1 MGSDGWHAWCMR
13 AARRLTSPVASSA
26 FVRFQFRREVIT
38 AAMRW
43 SALATSSITNQP
55 DLQPDHQPDARP
67 HHALAGRAGLRDGR
81 AHKSAAAGPGRA
93 GCGIPPASPRAT
105 TQHPRG
111 RATRC
116 THRFRRGLP
125 LGRRVVGLRQ
135 ADGMPHEPQRARS
148 VDPTVSLGPGQETPD
163 QELGA
168 RRPYIQPVG
177 PVNEERPG
185 LHQLVDQRLRTTM
198 TSSDPNPTMR
208 PDHGQI
214 AGSCG
219 GLPVTTDQKH
229 RSRPPVPSACP
240 SWRALVVSHG

>member
-1 MGSDGWHAWCMR
+1 MR

-81 AHKSAAAGPGRA
+81 AHESAAAGPGRA

-163 QELGA
+163 HESGA
-168 RRPYIQPVG
+168 RRADKQRSELATEVY
-177 PVNEERPG
+177 PG
-185 LHQLVDQRLRTTM
+185 LHQWVDQRLRTT
-198 TSSDPNPTMR
+198 THILGPEPHDEAR
-208 PDHGQI
+208 PRTN
-214 AGSCG
+214 C
-219 GLPVTTDQKH
+219 
-229 RSRPPVPSACP
+229 R
-240 SWRALVVSHG
+240 